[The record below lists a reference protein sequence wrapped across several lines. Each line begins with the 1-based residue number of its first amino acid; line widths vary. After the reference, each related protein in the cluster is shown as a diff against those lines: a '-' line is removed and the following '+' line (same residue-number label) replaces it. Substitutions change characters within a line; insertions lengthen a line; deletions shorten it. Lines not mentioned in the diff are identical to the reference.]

1 MTSHLTSHM
10 TRSTWSVVT
19 TALAML
25 LTAAS
30 TMPASAAPAAA
41 DPLAGSPAVGECR
54 AYSLKD
60 REGLHEDSPA
70 VDCAGPHTALV
81 VKVKI
86 APDKYKLSG
95 KPSAGLQRF
104 VSKTCDGAWDAAT
117 GTTHKQDHLVVYTR
131 SWFSPTKA
139 QLAAG
144 ARWIRCDVNAYDDN
158 QLGNLPAATPFVDG
172 GIDSGDRRCLTGKLN
187 VVPCTASHQWISRG
201 IVKMSDGP
209 FSVARQD
216 AFAKKRCPGVV
227 KRADRRYLWWRVTEA
242 SWKAG
247 ERHITCYGNGG

>member
-1 MTSHLTSHM
+1 MTSHLTSHLTSHM

-41 DPLAGSPAVGECR
+41 DPLAGAPAVGECR

-86 APDKYKLSG
+86 APDKYTALFSS
-95 KPSAGLQRF
+95 PEARAGIDLF
-104 VSKTCDGAWDAAT
+104 FTAWYTSMADPMDMYNVLRTGEFSNYGGWSDPEFDAAANKAIATALDDPSRTAAVIDAQAKAADQLPWLPLYAPPTSLWLGDRIT
-117 GTTHKQDHLVVYTR
+117 G
-131 SWFSPTKA
+131 
-139 QLAAG
+139 AAPSINYLYYP
-144 ARWIRCDVNAYDDN
+144 W
-158 QLGNLPAATPFVDG
+158 AATIG
-172 GIDSGDRRCLTGKLN
+172 SK
-187 VVPCTASHQWISRG
+187 
-201 IVKMSDGP
+201 
-209 FSVARQD
+209 
-216 AFAKKRCPGVV
+216 
-227 KRADRRYLWWRVTEA
+227 
-242 SWKAG
+242 
-247 ERHITCYGNGG
+247 